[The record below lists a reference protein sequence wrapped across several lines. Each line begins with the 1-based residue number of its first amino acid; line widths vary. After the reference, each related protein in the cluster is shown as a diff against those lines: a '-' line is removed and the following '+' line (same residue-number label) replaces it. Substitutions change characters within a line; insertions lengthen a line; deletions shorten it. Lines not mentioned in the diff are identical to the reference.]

1 MKRLLREAFARES
14 VRLPANT
21 DAVVVAR
28 RGARELVEREGFAG
42 VVSALG
48 ELVDKVPGAT
58 AHRPVPGTEESTPTA
73 PASRGEET
81 A

>member
-1 MKRLLREAFARES
+1 VERNRVKRVLREAFALQS

-28 RGARELVEREGFAG
+28 RGMRELAERDGLAGVER
-42 VVSALG
+42 ALS
-48 ELVDKVPGAT
+48 ELVDKVPGA
-58 AHRPVPGTEESTPTA
+58 APIVTPA
-73 PASRGEET
+73 AGFAEPAEG